1 MDITFFVS
9 YEDENEGLT
18 IVMEENKTVRE
29 MILHVLQQL
38 GIECNGYLEKYCI
51 LFGQKLISSKENL
64 DKTLKEIGLKSNRRL
79 KVIKTDD
86 LVPT

>member
-1 MDITFFVS
+1 MDIVFFVS

-18 IVMEENKTVRE
+18 IVMNENKTVRE
-29 MILHVLQQL
+29 MILRVFHKLD
-38 GIECNGYLEKYCI
+38 IDCNGYLEKYCI